1 MDRSIAL
8 RVVALSAIS
17 AATFLPFSACASAA
31 KDGDVLAPRD
41 SGGPASDSGVTPLHD
56 SALPDVK
63 GFDVGDP
70 DIGALLSDPKTCAEA
85 AAFKSYIGCEYW
97 PTVTSNVVWSI
108 FDYAVVVAN
117 AGEGD
122 AEVTVTGPGGVNQK
136 VTVAPNALQKIYLP
150 WVSALKGP
158 EPGIGTADNCP
169 NVPRPAD
176 QPSVRVPG
184 GAYHLVSS
192 RPVTVY
198 QFNALE
204 YAPKG
209 GPVGKDWST
218 CPGNQ
223 YCVQDLGPAGCFAYS
238 NDASLLLPSTAMT
251 GNYRVTGVHSFSN
264 GAFGRINGAF
274 MTVTATQDDTTVDMK
289 LGPKTK
295 VLKGGV
301 FPDLEPNTKFTFT
314 FEKAGDVVQ
323 IFSPADVDI
332 DPSGTLFAADKPIQV
347 IAGEPCLFNPVDKAA
362 CDHVEQSVFPAETLG
377 KHYVVT
383 TQTGPTGKQVPHI
396 VRLYGNIDG
405 TKLTYGG
412 KTPPSAPNVLMAGE
426 TIDLEMVA
434 DDFEVTADQPF
445 AISSF
450 SLAGTLVD
458 PDSKDAEKRGDP
470 SLSLMVAVEQFRRK
484 YIFLAPDDYDVS
496 FAVIV
501 AEKDV
506 TLTLDG
512 VVVTSA
518 PTPLSGTLYVV
529 HRIALG
535 AGNAGAHVLS
545 STKPV
550 GLQVMGYGRYTSYQY
565 PGGLDLK
572 QIAPPPPR

>member
-1 MDRSIAL
+1 MDARSRRIAAL
-8 RVVALSAIS
+8 AALSVVPF
-17 AATFLPFSACASAA
+17 ATLAPFGCAPG
-31 KDGDVLAPRD
+31 KDGDVLTTRD
-41 SGGPASDSGVTPLHD
+41 SGGTPHDSGVSPLSD
-56 SALPDVK
+56 ATLPEVK

-85 AAFKSYIGCEYW
+85 AAYKSYIGCDYW

-122 AEVTVTGPGGVNQK
+122 AEVTVTGPGGVNKK
-136 VTVAPNALQKIYLP
+136 VTVSPNSLQKIYLP
-150 WVSALKGP
+150 WVAELKGA
-158 EPGIGTADNCP
+158 EPGTGTADNCP
-169 NVPRPAD
+169 NIPRPAD
-176 QPSVRVPG
+176 QPSVRVVG

-209 GPVGKDWST
+209 GPVGKDWSE
-218 CPGNQ
+218 CPGNK
-223 YCVQDLGPAGCFAYS
+223 YCVSALGPAGCFSYS

-264 GAFGRINGAF
+264 GSFGRINGAF
-274 MTVTATQDDTTVDMK
+274 MTVTATQDETTIDMK

-314 FEKAGDVVQ
+314 LEKAGDVVQ
-323 IFSPADVDI
+323 IFSPADGDI

-347 IAGEPCLFNPVDKAA
+347 IAGEPCIFNPVDKQA
-362 CDHVEQSVFPAETLG
+362 CDHIEQSVFPAETLG

-383 TQTGPTGKQVPHI
+383 TPTGPNGKPVPHI
-396 VRLYGNIDG
+396 VRIYGNIDG
-405 TKLTYGG
+405 TRLTYAG
-412 KTPPSAPNVLMAGE
+412 KTPAGAPTTLMAGE
-426 TIDLEMVA
+426 TYDIEMIA
-434 DDFEVTADQPF
+434 DDFDVTGDQPF
-445 AISSF
+445 AVSSF

-458 PDSKDAEKRGDP
+458 PDSKDEDKKGDP
-470 SLSLMVAVEQFRRK
+470 SLSLIVAVEQFRQK
-484 YIFLAPDDYDVS
+484 YVFLAPDDYDVS
-496 FAVIV
+496 FAVVV
-501 AEKDV
+501 AEKEV

-512 VVVTSA
+512 APVTVS
-518 PTPLSGTLYVV
+518 PTALPGSLYVV
-529 HRIALG
+529 HRIPLG
-535 AGNAGAHVLS
+535 PGSGGAHVLK

-572 QIAPPPPR
+572 PIAPPPPR

>member
-1 MDRSIAL
+1 MQPRRSAL
-8 RVVALSAIS
+8 RVALTAIS
-17 AATFLPFSACASAA
+17 AATIAHFTACAPG
-31 KDGDVLAPRD
+31 KDGNVLEPRD
-41 SGGPASDSGVTPLHD
+41 SGAPTDSGIAPKID
-56 SALPDVK
+56 GALPEVS
-63 GFDVGDP
+63 GLDVGSSETDV
-70 DIGALLSDPKTCAEA
+70 LLSDPKTCAEA
-85 AAFKSYIGCEYW
+85 AAYKSYIGCDYW

-122 AEVTVTGPGGVNQK
+122 AEVRVTGPGGVDKK
-136 VTVAPNALQKIYLP
+136 VTVSPNSLQKIYLP
-150 WVSALKGP
+150 WVAELKGP
-158 EPGIGTADNCP
+158 EPGTGTADNCP

-176 QPSVRVPG
+176 QPSVRVTN

-209 GPVGKDWST
+209 GPAGKDWSE
-218 CPGNQ
+218 CPGNK
-223 YCVQDLGPAGCFAYS
+223 YCVSALGPAGCFSYS

-264 GAFGRINGAF
+264 GTFGRINGAF
-274 MTVTATQDDTTVDMK
+274 MTVTATKDDTTVDMK

-301 FPDLEPNTKFTFT
+301 FPDLEPNARFTFT

-323 IFSPADVDI
+323 IFSPADGDV

-347 IAGEPCLFNPVDKAA
+347 IAGEPCIFNPVDKQA
-362 CDHVEQSVFPAETLG
+362 CDHIEQSVFPAETLG

-383 TQTGPTGKQVPHI
+383 TPTGPTGKSVPHI
-396 VRLYGNIDG
+396 VRIYGNIDG
-405 TKLTYGG
+405 TKLTYSG
-412 KTPPSAPNVLMAGE
+412 KAPAGAPTTLMAGE
-426 TIDLEMVA
+426 TVDLEMIA
-434 DDFEVTADQPF
+434 ADFEVTADEPF
-445 AISSF
+445 AVSSF

-458 PDSKDAEKRGDP
+458 PDSKDEDKKGDP
-470 SLSLMVAVEQFRRK
+470 SLSLIVAVEQFREK

-501 AEKDV
+501 AAADV
-506 TLTLDG
+506 KLTLDG
-512 VVVTSA
+512 VSVTAA
-518 PTPLSGTLYVV
+518 PTSLAGSTFVV
-529 HRIALG
+529 HRVPLGPG
-535 AGNAGAHVLS
+535 AGGAHVLKAS
-545 STKPV
+545 KPV

-572 QIAPPPPR
+572 PIAPPPPR